1 MYCSGIDPTEIE
13 QTSCSIPIIS
23 GINSQFEDYADYFL
37 NVRITAVNRIGKSET
52 SLPIFP
58 PSSDTRLI
66 EFGDDSPWTNV
77 YSIDKRGGVHITQI
91 NFKQKNNKFEFSGMQ
106 LVFSNGDQTPMM
118 EVEDNDFSEFDD
130 EEAIKIV
137 SLEDINYVYLDSIN
151 MQVKNNRLLGLE
163 LIDEQKNAVA
173 QSYQSING
181 AQVIRQ
187 ELDDDEAIIGLMC
200 NT

>member
-1 MYCSGIDPTEIE
+1 
-13 QTSCSIPIIS
+13 
-23 GINSQFEDYADYFL
+23 
-37 NVRITAVNRIGKSET
+37 
-52 SLPIFP
+52 
-58 PSSDTRLI
+58 
-66 EFGDDSPWTNV
+66 
-77 YSIDKRGGVHITQI
+77 
-91 NFKQKNNKFEFSGMQ
+91 
-106 LVFSNGDQTPMM
+106 MM

-137 SLEDINYVYLDSIN
+137 SLEDINYIYLDSIN

>member
-1 MYCSGIDPTEIE
+1 
-13 QTSCSIPIIS
+13 
-23 GINSQFEDYADYFL
+23 
-37 NVRITAVNRIGKSET
+37 
-52 SLPIFP
+52 
-58 PSSDTRLI
+58 
-66 EFGDDSPWTNV
+66 
-77 YSIDKRGGVHITQI
+77 
-91 NFKQKNNKFEFSGMQ
+91 
-106 LVFSNGDQTPMM
+106 MM

-187 ELDDDEAIIGLMC
+187 EVDDDEAIIGLMC